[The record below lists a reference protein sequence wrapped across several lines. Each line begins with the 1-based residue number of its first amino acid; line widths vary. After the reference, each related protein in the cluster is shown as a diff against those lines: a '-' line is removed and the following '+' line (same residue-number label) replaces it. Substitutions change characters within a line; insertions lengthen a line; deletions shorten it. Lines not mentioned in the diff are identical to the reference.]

1 MDNIFIDLSA
11 VVIAIAFS
19 YGIFWYKKHKT
30 EIDKKRDEGDA
41 LAFSVDMLGKLATMF
56 AYDLKDSSEKGAAK
70 KKEVANKI
78 KVTFADAKLPVPSDA
93 AISGAIEKAV
103 TAMKLADS
111 EEKGD
116 ENVKNG

>member
-1 MDNIFIDLSA
+1 MNDLLIDLAA

-30 EIDKKRDEGDA
+30 EIDRKRNEGDA
-41 LAFSVDMLGKLATMF
+41 LAFSVDMLGKLATVF
-56 AYDLKDSSEKGAAK
+56 AYDLKDSSEKGTAK

-78 KVTFADAKLPVPSDA
+78 KTTFADAKLPVPSDA

-103 TAMKLADS
+103 TTMKLADS
-111 EEKGD
+111 EEKSD
-116 ENVKNG
+116 NDVKNG

>member
-30 EIDKKRDEGDA
+30 EIDKKRDQGDA
-41 LAFSVDMLGKLATMF
+41 LAFSVDMLGKLF

-78 KVTFADAKLPVPSDA
+78 KGTFADAKLPMPSDA

-103 TAMKLADS
+103 TTMKVADN
-111 EEKGD
+111 EEKSD
-116 ENVKNG
+116 INVKNG